1 MIHIVS
7 ESPNRSTKL
16 SHVLRLLN
24 QDDILVLASD
34 AVIAATLPMLRSE
47 LEQKMILVM
56 QSDVEKRGLVPTIGQ
71 VIQEGDLVDLIIS
84 HGNPV
89 AW

>member
-89 AW
+89 TW

>member
-84 HGNPV
+84 HGNPIS
-89 AW
+89 W